1 MSVVVEGDGADELF
15 ETTEAVGHF
24 RLFRLFVLVYHSGLD
39 IATNLVEISGFIS
52 ILMSFN
58 KNAMVIS
65 WHAHIV
71 NEIDIERHDNSN
83 KYTVMMKEE

>member
-1 MSVVVEGDGADELF
+1 
-15 ETTEAVGHF
+15 
-24 RLFRLFVLVYHSGLD
+24 
-39 IATNLVEISGFIS
+39 
-52 ILMSFN
+52 MSFN

>member
-1 MSVVVEGDGADELF
+1 VTVPMSCLRPPKLLDISGC
-15 ETTEAVGHF
+15 
-24 RLFRLFVLVYHSGLD
+24 FRLFVLVYHSGLD